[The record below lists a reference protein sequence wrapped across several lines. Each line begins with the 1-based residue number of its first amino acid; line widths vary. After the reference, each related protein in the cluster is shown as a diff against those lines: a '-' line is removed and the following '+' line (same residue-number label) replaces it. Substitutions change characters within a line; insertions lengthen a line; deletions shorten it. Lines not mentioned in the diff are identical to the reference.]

1 MSSVQSSR
9 QRLHRWLDH
18 QRELLDQLL
27 QSPPLLRG
35 SFRQVFTRCGK
46 PNCWCAQATQG
57 HPHARLTWSEQGQ
70 LTTRK
75 VPPEAVDRVRELTH
89 NYRQFRSRRGQL
101 LALELR
107 LYQLLDGLEQ
117 ALLTQAQK
125 PVRSVGLTCK
135 ISPRQPRG
143 RQKRSA
149 SDQAHT

>member
-1 MSSVQSSR
+1 MSTVQSAR

-18 QRELLDQLL
+18 QRELLEQLL

-46 PNCWCAQATQG
+46 ANCWCAQAAQG

-75 VPPEAVDRVRELTH
+75 VPPEAVNRVRQLTD
-89 NYRQFRSRRGQL
+89 NYRQFRSQRGQL

-125 PVRSVGLTCK
+125 PVRSVGLMCK

-143 RQKRSA
+143 LRKKPAREQT
-149 SDQAHT
+149 QT

>member
-1 MSSVQSSR
+1 M
-9 QRLHRWLDH
+9 
-18 QRELLDQLL
+18 
-27 QSPPLLRG
+27 LRG

-57 HPHARLTWSEQGQ
+57 HPHARLTWSEQGR

-75 VPPEAVDRVRELTH
+75 VPPEAVERVRELTH

-101 LALELR
+101 LTQELR
-107 LYQLLDGLEQ
+107 LHRLLDRLEE
-117 ALLTQAQK
+117 ALLRQAQQ
-125 PVRSVGLTCK
+125 PVRTVGWACK

-149 SDQAHT
+149 ADQACT